1 MKHILLEQSYR
12 GKLAAVVALTT
23 GVCLVGL
30 DGLTLGQAHAATA
43 FASATVIA
51 PVNIPTSLADLPVA
65 VNTFGGW
72 IRVVIPLAQGPSP
85 VSSASS
91 GSRSAGATTT
101 AASHCLDLHLRTLEC
116 LRQLTAGN
124 GMVQG
129 DIVSA
134 LLLHSPKAGV
144 AGGSRYRV
152 TVAFN

>member
-1 MKHILLEQSYR
+1 MSTAFTPRTLLFAGMLSI
-12 GKLAAVVALTT
+12 AS
-23 GVCLVGL
+23 
-30 DGLTLGQAHAATA
+30 GQAISASAS
-43 FASATVIA
+43 ASATVIA
-51 PVNIPTSLADLPVA
+51 PVHIPTSLADLPVA

-72 IRVVIPLAQGPSP
+72 IRVVIPLAQRPSP

-91 GSRSAGATTT
+91 GDRSAGAS
-101 AASHCLDLHLRTLEC
+101 AATSHCLDLHLRTLEC

-129 DIVSA
+129 DTVSA